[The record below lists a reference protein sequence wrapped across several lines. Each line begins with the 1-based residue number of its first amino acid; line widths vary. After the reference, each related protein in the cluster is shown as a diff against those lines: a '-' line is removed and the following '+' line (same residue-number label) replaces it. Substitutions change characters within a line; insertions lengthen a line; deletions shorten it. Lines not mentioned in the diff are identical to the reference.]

1 MKHVYV
7 KNENHRRFLASVAML
22 ENRGSPERC
31 LLPVVG
37 APGVGKTRVVDHWG
51 SASDA
56 VLLEGIPG
64 MSLGY
69 LKAALK
75 AETGIKERGGFA
87 EFQALVEFFK
97 GDAARGEPA
106 RPIILDE
113 CQHGFPHKA
122 ECIEYLRRLAEKA
135 ETILVLVC
143 HTSEAYLL
151 SKYDHIKTRV
161 GCVCELLPPSLEDTA
176 LYAREQCDVSLDEA
190 LIKQI
195 HRQSQAR
202 YRLISDA
209 LANLERI
216 ARKLDKSALTLDDVR
231 DLPLCQDWE
240 KALKPAVAKPA
251 SPAPTA
257 RNAHGGRK

>member
-1 MKHVYV
+1 MKHTFV
-7 KNENHRRFLASVAML
+7 KTENHRRFLASASML
-22 ENRGSPERC
+22 ENRGSVERC
-31 LLPVVG
+31 LLPVIG
-37 APGVGKTRVVDHWG
+37 DPGVGKTCVVDHWG
-51 SASDA
+51 SATDA

-64 MSLGY
+64 MSLAY

-87 EFQALVEFFK
+87 EFKALVEFFR
-97 GDAARGEPA
+97 GDPARGEAA

-122 ECIEYLRRLAEKA
+122 ECIEFLRRLAEKA
-135 ETILVLVC
+135 QTILVLVC

-151 SKYDHIKTRV
+151 EKHDHIKSRV
-161 GCVCELLPPSLEDTA
+161 GCVCKLMPPSLEDAT
-176 LYAREQCDVSLDEA
+176 LYARELCEVALDDA
-190 LIKQI
+190 LVGRVFQ
-195 HRQSQAR
+195 QSGAR

-216 ARKLDKSALTLDDVR
+216 AEKLGKPALTLEDVR

-240 KALKPAVAKPA
+240 KALKPSVQKKAAAQRSV
-251 SPAPTA
+251 
-257 RNAHGGRK
+257 HGGRK